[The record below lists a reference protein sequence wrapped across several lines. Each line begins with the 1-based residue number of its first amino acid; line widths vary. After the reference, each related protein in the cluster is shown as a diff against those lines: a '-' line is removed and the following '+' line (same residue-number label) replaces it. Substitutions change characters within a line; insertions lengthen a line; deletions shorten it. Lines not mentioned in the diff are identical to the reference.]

1 MARSHAR
8 LPRLPRD
15 AIDLRT
21 ELERAVEGDHFG
33 LEYQPIIDLQS
44 GAIAA
49 VEALLR
55 WRHPLLGTIAVS
67 DYLPI
72 AAATSRPCCRTSATT
87 ASSSA
92 SEQAIGASHS
102 KPGAN
107 AIRRGC
113 AALAGPACH
122 DGRRSCAAA
131 RGCLRSPADP
141 ATACRGRC
149 GWVAQGATTG
159 SRIRRRTQRLRHTGP
174 HRGGA
179 RPGASLA
186 SIVDGV
192 RLRRLVMGQLAP
204 GPASRPGRLVGPRRR
219 ALLRERGRPG

>member
-1 MARSHAR
+1 MRTARS
-8 LPRLPRD
+8 
-15 AIDLRT
+15 
-21 ELERAVEGDHFG
+21 
-33 LEYQPIIDLQS
+33 S
-44 GAIAA
+44 
-49 VEALLR
+49 ALLVG
-55 WRHPLLGTIAVS
+55 WGDVL
-67 DYLPI
+67 
-72 AAATSRPCCRTSATT
+72 AAAAEAERLVWMPWACGTTTTLRSRRSAPVIRSLGRTLSAVGGATR
-87 ASSSA
+87 S
-92 SEQAIGASHS
+92 IGGAGGSHAQ
-102 KPGAN
+102 P
-107 AIRRGC
+107 
-113 AALAGPACH
+113 LAGPACH

-131 RGCLRSPADP
+131 PGCLRSPADP

-219 ALLRERGRPG
+219 ALLRERGRPGYDRPDMHVSHVRWGPMSRTLTP